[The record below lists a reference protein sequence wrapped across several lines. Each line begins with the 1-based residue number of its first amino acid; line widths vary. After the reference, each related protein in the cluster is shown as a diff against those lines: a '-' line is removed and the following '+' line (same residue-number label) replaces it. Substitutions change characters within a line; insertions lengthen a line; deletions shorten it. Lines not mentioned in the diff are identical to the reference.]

1 MSSEK
6 KRKDLLPEVKTG
18 PRKAQG
24 ELGQCKTCGHMGLEN
39 QICKQCG
46 DSMFS
51 IPEYS
56 AEPKPPDFFGATSS
70 NYRWCLTCQYAEK
83 VEDEDDKVCLKCMEK
98 GKQSKLEVLE
108 VEMMK
113 HQKFLPHCAQ
123 VNFNK
128 CQECTDTAVYF
139 EKHLPRTIMMAS
151 SILGVTRAYEVL
163 VECGFYVD
171 LYKKQD
177 NKSLLLFE
185 PTILDITPKKTS
197 EFD

>member
-1 MSSEK
+1 
-6 KRKDLLPEVKTG
+6 
-18 PRKAQG
+18 
-24 ELGQCKTCGHMGLEN
+24 
-39 QICKQCG
+39 
-46 DSMFS
+46 
-51 IPEYS
+51 
-56 AEPKPPDFFGATSS
+56 
-70 NYRWCLTCQYAEK
+70 
-83 VEDEDDKVCLKCMEK
+83 MEK

-123 VNFNK
+123 VHFNK

-185 PTILDITPKKTS
+185 PTVLDITPKKLRNLIEHHPKMCLCSICKFWIISDIQQT
-197 EFD
+197 EL